1 MTHSNADKCCHESRE
16 NIPWFLNGTLSSSAA
31 EAVREHIKE
40 CSNCQADLE
49 MHTAMRDSVRRSEVT
64 PMMPATKAEDIFGVS
79 RNDPTQHSRNPQTRL
94 RLTAIAA
101 GIAILGVALVL
112 SLFSQRGAEETNQLF
127 ETATSAGSAGGIDYV
142 MQLQFEDGVA
152 GLDRSKIVEQLE
164 GFVKWSVNDSGDYEV
179 HVQLGAPSLEILQ
192 EYEEHTAAIAGVQ
205 SAKFTALQLPMR

>member
-64 PMMPATKAEDIFGVS
+64 PMMPATKAEDIFGVR
-79 RNDPTQHSRNPQTRL
+79 RNDPSQHSHNPQFRL

-112 SLFSQRGAEETNQLF
+112 SLYSQRGAEETNQLF

-142 MQLQFEDGVA
+142 MQLQFKDGVA
-152 GLDRSKIVEQLE
+152 DLDRSKIVEQLE

>member
-40 CSNCQADLE
+40 CSNCQADLK

-64 PMMPATKAEDIFGVS
+64 PMMPATKAEDIFGVR
-79 RNDPTQHSRNPQTRL
+79 RNDPSQHSHNPQSRL

-142 MQLQFEDGVA
+142 MQLQFKDGVA
-152 GLDRSKIVEQLE
+152 DLDRSKIVEQLE